1 MKSNLMNE
9 QRNYFV
15 IVVVVVVESIRR
27 RFAKKDL
34 TDLRYLLFHLI
45 SIQLNLLFY
54 SKESS

>member
-9 QRNYFV
+9 QRNCFV
-15 IVVVVVVESIRR
+15 IVVVVESIRR
-27 RFAKKDL
+27 RFANKDL
-34 TDLRYLLFHLI
+34 NDLQYLLFHLI